1 MHFKEI
7 LAYFSTV
14 STKKFANN
22 PFFLKS
28 KLDMQNGINQK
39 LDLVIIFA
47 SLAWFDQN
55 SKSERQVRF
64 AAPFRGRQT
73 AYRPVNA
80 SPPCASLPKTF
91 YVSYLLQC
99 WNFRKF
105 AAQLFLL
112 HNFVC
117 ASNLMCFWNV
127 FRCTKM
133 ASCTST
139 FQFRQ
144 KNMLNQSL
152 KAIFL
157 NFMIYNSDSAN
168 CFF

>member
-1 MHFKEI
+1 MPRMNFYTFLEI
-7 LAYFSTV
+7 RNFDHKIDFWALGLLYM
-14 STKKFANN
+14 
-22 PFFLKS
+22 LKNAIGAVIQ
-28 KLDMQNGINQK
+28 LDMQNGIHQK

-117 ASNLMCFWNV
+117 ASNLMCF
-127 FRCTKM
+127 
-133 ASCTST
+133 
-139 FQFRQ
+139 
-144 KNMLNQSL
+144 
-152 KAIFL
+152 
-157 NFMIYNSDSAN
+157 
-168 CFF
+168 